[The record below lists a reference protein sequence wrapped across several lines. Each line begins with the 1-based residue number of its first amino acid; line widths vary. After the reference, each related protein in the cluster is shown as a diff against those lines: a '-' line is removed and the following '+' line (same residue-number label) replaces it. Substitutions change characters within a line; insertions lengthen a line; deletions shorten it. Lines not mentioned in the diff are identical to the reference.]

1 MSPWLAGALIG
12 LAIAI
17 LIFLLRRPAEADP
30 TLVRALAELRARL
43 DLLTG
48 AQQGIPQTVASLTE
62 SVSRQLQQS
71 GTAVD
76 DVRDR
81 LGRLVTATERLEEV
95 GRQVAGV
102 QELLRVPRL
111 RGTLGEVWLEELL
124 RDVFPAGQFTMQY
137 TFPSGERVDA
147 AVKVGDRILPV
158 DAKFP
163 LEAFQRMIAAEGD
176 AAERERR
183 AFRRSLRTRID
194 EIADKYVKPEAGT
207 FEFAL
212 MYLPSEAIYHECVI
226 RGEHPEDGESVIGYA
241 MSRRVVPVSPQTFY
255 AYLSAILHGLNGLR
269 VEARSRE
276 ILAELGGLRGALE
289 RFANAY
295 ATLGGHLGN
304 ATKKYEEG
312 EQARRDLAGRFDQ
325 LTRGSSLTAPDDLK
339 SVT

>member
-1 MSPWLAGALIG
+1 MSPWLIGALIG

-17 LIFLLRRPAEADP
+17 LILLARRPTAADP
-30 TLVRALAELRARL
+30 ALARELGELRARL

-76 DVRDR
+76 DVRER

-147 AVKVGDRILPV
+147 ALRIGDRILPV

-163 LEAFQRMIAAEGD
+163 LEAFQRMIAAEGE

-183 AFRRSLRTRID
+183 SFRRSLRARID
-194 EIADKYVKPEAGT
+194 EIADKYIKPEAGT

-226 RGEHPEDGESVIGYA
+226 RGEHPGEDDSVIGHA

-276 ILAELGGLRGALE
+276 ILAQLGGLRGALE
-289 RFANAY
+289 QFGTAY
-295 ATLGGHLGN
+295 ATLGNHLGN
-304 ATKKYEEG
+304 AARKYEEG
-312 EQARRDLAGRFDQ
+312 EQARRDLAVRFDH
-325 LTRGSSLTAPDDLK
+325 LTRGSGPDTKGD
-339 SVT
+339 